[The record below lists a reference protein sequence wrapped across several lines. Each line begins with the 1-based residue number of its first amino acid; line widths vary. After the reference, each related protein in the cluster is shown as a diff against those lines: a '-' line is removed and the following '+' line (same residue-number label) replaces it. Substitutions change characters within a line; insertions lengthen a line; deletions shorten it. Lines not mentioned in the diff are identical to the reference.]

1 NTVSPEDIAAGKY
14 IALLEDGGAIEGGL
28 ADIGGCKA
36 MLIFASGAPR
46 RGDFVKAIR
55 LMRLAAEAEVPVVNR
70 VDWTGA
76 WTCIG
81 VQELLAEICECKIPL
96 LTSDDC
102 PFDIADGSARWTT
115 AAIAEEIRALRSKD
129 ILGLCA
135 ARRAR
140 LQNRGSRSKD
150 ILDVEICRPCL
161 SDVPAMVRSFAPFVL
176 KQQILPRSEADIAAS
191 LDDFIIARKGGRI
204 IGTVALRDF
213 GNGLEE
219 VRTLTVA
226 SECEGRGLGT
236 RLVSAV
242 IELARAR
249 NAGRIFTLT
258 MRPNIFLRLGFFVV
272 SLMRFPAKVQNDCLA
287 CPKKEQCDEVALLL
301 EIGEQGK

>member
-1 NTVSPEDIAAGKY
+1 MPAIVS
-14 IALLEDGGAIEGGL
+14 
-28 ADIGGCKA
+28 
-36 MLIFASGAPR
+36 
-46 RGDFVKAIR
+46 
-55 LMRLAAEAEVPVVNR
+55 
-70 VDWTGA
+70 
-76 WTCIG
+76 
-81 VQELLAEICECKIPL
+81 
-96 LTSDDC
+96 
-102 PFDIADGSARWTT
+102 
-115 AAIAEEIRALRSKD
+115 
-129 ILGLCA
+129 
-135 ARRAR
+135 
-140 LQNRGSRSKD
+140 
-150 ILDVEICRPCL
+150 
-161 SDVPAMVRSFAPFVL
+161 SFAPFVL

-204 IGTVALRDF
+204 VGTVALRDF

-226 SECEGRGLGT
+226 SECEGRGLGS

-249 NAGRIFTLT
+249 NASRIFTLT

-301 EIGEQGK
+301 EIDGQGK